1 MPVVVLLHPVFDIF
15 IFNVFLNIDT
25 NGRNREPGSC
35 SVMNSLF
42 RRKKILKQ
50 NTIKI
55 SGFGLKPK
63 LVLNFWMH
71 GSPAVSGK
79 FILISKCQLEAAL
92 H

>member
-1 MPVVVLLHPVFDIF
+1 
-15 IFNVFLNIDT
+15 
-25 NGRNREPGSC
+25 
-35 SVMNSLF
+35 MNSLF

-63 LVLNFWMH
+63 LVLNFWTH